1 MRPEDA
7 IRLAHMID
15 AGERALEFVENRRR
29 GDLENDPQLTF
40 ALTRAIE
47 IFGEAAS
54 KIAPDTRRSLTQI
67 PWVPMIGMRNRVV
80 HAYFQINLNVIW
92 KTATQEI
99 PKLLPL
105 LRAALKD

>member
-7 IRLAHMID
+7 IRLTHLID

-29 GDLENDPQLTF
+29 EDLESDLRLAF

-54 KIAPDTRRSLTQI
+54 RVEPDTRRSLTQI
-67 PWVPMIGMRNRVV
+67 PWVPIIGMRNRVV
-80 HAYFQINLNVIW
+80 HAYFEINLNVI
-92 KTATQEI
+92 
-99 PKLLPL
+99 
-105 LRAALKD
+105 